1 MKVKKIDIDS
11 YLHDDAG
18 KWLGSS
24 WGLKQNSIPVP
35 TPNLIF
41 KVPAAVD
48 RNQPGRLTITQR
60 VRLTRLKAA
69 KAAEDLANGII
80 VSVVE
85 KFCNK
90 CKVIKPA
97 AAYGSD
103 RGKDDGLQRYCKIC
117 RRKDTNERYHR
128 KKGER

>member
-1 MKVKKIDIDS
+1 MRVKKRDIDS
-11 YLHDDAG
+11 YLHEDAG
-18 KWLGSS
+18 KWLGSR
-24 WGLKQNSIPVP
+24 WGLKQNSTPVP

-60 VRLTRLKAA
+60 VRLARLKAA

-97 AAYGSD
+97 AEYGSN
-103 RGKDDGLQRYCKIC
+103 RGTNDGLQRYCKIC
-117 RRKDTNERYHR
+117 RRKDTNERYQR